1 MKNIYADP
9 QLQKTPPVGGAT
21 ALFRAS
27 SAPAAAT
34 SDHRVIKTEP
44 LSNAHMKAVTEEE
57 WTATLKRIEAIEAQ
71 MVYLEPLAEMRRKAR
86 ETAAEKSKRK
96 MEERLQT
103 LRATESIRR
112 KLEQEQ
118 GLMEGAKPRI
128 PKQAN
133 VRGERVRR

>member
-1 MKNIYADP
+1 MNKMLIV
-9 QLQKTPPVGGAT
+9 VGAI
-21 ALFRAS
+21 ALFCVSYAQDV
-27 SAPAAAT
+27 AT
-34 SDHRVIKTEP
+34 FEHRVIKTEP
-44 LSNAHMKAVTEEE
+44 LSNANMKAVTEEE

-112 KLEQEQ
+112 KLGQEQ